1 MDARR
6 TGTHSDLFQSCAEG
20 PLLTDDS
27 TATCSWSCKSK
38 TGQNPAGKDTPRRE
52 SSIAKVYQSH
62 FHIRSTIHFF
72 FACQTHAQAYF
83 PKVVAQGDTL
93 FSAKHVLSYITQPP
107 RSTPNPPSFLPSTIR
122 GFSKINSSHPTSWT
136 PASYLL
142 NSTNKNKMNIFS
154 SSFYFAP
161 PATFTRICSCQ
172 LCFVNSCSRGCSWI
186 SFRVHSRLCCRF
198 VSFT

>member
-1 MDARR
+1 MILQKQDR
-6 TGTHSDLFQSCAEG
+6 TKSGRKRHTTKREFNCQSLPVTLSHQVHNFQF
-20 PLLTDDS
+20 
-27 TATCSWSCKSK
+27 
-38 TGQNPAGKDTPRRE
+38 
-52 SSIAKVYQSH
+52 V
-62 FHIRSTIHFF
+62 
-72 FACQTHAQAYF
+72 CQTHAQAYF

-107 RSTPNPPSFLPSTIR
+107 RSTPNPPSFLPSSIR

-142 NSTNKNKMNIFS
+142 NKNKMNIFS

-161 PATFTRICSCQ
+161 PATFTRISSCQ
-172 LCFVNSCSRGCSWI
+172 LCFVVLFSGMFVI

-198 VSFT
+198 VSFTYFFLFLLLVVVM